1 MGKRSVLGLIA
12 LGAMVLLIVDS
23 QLMIQSA
30 AEGIR
35 ICLTTV
41 IPSLFPLF
49 VLSLFA
55 TNNLPGEQLRILRP
69 IMRLCNIPEGGE
81 HVLLLGL
88 IGGYPVGAMTVS
100 EAYERKMIVKGTAQR
115 LLGFCNNAGPAFIFG
130 IVGPLF
136 TNASVCWIL
145 WGIHLLSAIIT
156 GILLPG
162 RTYVPAIKYTSKP
175 VGLATTLER
184 SIRSLAVV
192 CGWVVMF
199 RILIKLFH
207 DKIGWRL
214 PELANTVI
222 AGIMELSNGCIA
234 LKTEPKEAI
243 AFILASGMLSFGGVC
258 VFLQTVSVVNGLGTG
273 LYIPGKIIQAS
284 LSVMLSCL
292 VSPLLFSEFIGP
304 TLLFVILLCCIFV
317 LITALILL
325 NREKAVAF
333 LRKIMY
339 SNDNYL
345 NKETDHVVS

>member
-1 MGKRSVLGLIA
+1 MGKRSVLGLVA

-30 AEGIR
+30 TEGIR

-55 TNNLPGEQLRILRP
+55 TSNLLGRRLRMLRP

-81 HVLLLGL
+81 HILLLGL

-100 EAYERKMIVKGTAQR
+100 EAYERKMIVKSTAQR

-136 TNASVCWIL
+136 SNVSTGWIL
-145 WGIHLLSAIIT
+145 WGIHILSAVIT

-162 RTYVPAIKYTSKP
+162 RTDNREVKYTLKP
-175 VGLATTLER
+175 SGIGSALER
-184 SIRSLAVV
+184 SIRNTAVV

-199 RILIKLFH
+199 RIIIQMFH

-214 PELANTVI
+214 TELLNTVI
-222 AGIMELSNGCIA
+222 AGILELSNGCIA
-234 LKTEPKEAI
+234 LKTEPNEALV
-243 AFILASGMLSFGGVC
+243 FILASGMLALGGIC

-273 LYIPGKIIQAS
+273 LYIPGKIVQTS
-284 LSVMLSCL
+284 FSVMVACL
-292 VSPLLFSEFIGP
+292 ISPLLFSDCLGP
-304 TLLFVILLCCIFV
+304 NLLFVILLCCFFV
-317 LITALILL
+317 FITTLILL
-325 NREKAVAF
+325 NREKEVAF

-339 SNDNYL
+339 SNVNYK